1 MKKKIFLTNLKLFF
15 NAFGRKKGRG
25 RNTNEFDLL
34 KLSFFFFEIFFSFIG
49 AETPVRI
56 KNTN

>member
-1 MKKKIFLTNLKLFF
+1 MRLEE
-15 NAFGRKKGRG
+15 KKGRG

-34 KLSFFFFEIFFSFIG
+34 KLSFFFEIFFSFIG